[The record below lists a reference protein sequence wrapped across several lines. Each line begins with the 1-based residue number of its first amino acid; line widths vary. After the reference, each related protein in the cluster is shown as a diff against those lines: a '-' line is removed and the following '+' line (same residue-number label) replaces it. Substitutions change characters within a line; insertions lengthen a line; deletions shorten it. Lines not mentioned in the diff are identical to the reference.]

1 MAIVCGFLI
10 VLLLCL
16 ICFFAHKTRS
26 KIWKYGKANIFWDKA
41 PVLQEGPNVE
51 EWVSPGG
58 GCSWHSAVPK
68 CPHLQPSLVPGASF
82 CPHLAAVFAH
92 PKPCSQELP
101 GRAVI
106 TDSARQRPEP

>member
-26 KIWKYGKANIFWDKA
+26 KIWKYGKANIYWDKA

-58 GCSWHSAVPK
+58 LLPALGCATVAAP
-68 CPHLQPSLVPGASF
+68 CPSPAQPRARSLILPAPHRGVCTPPAPQPGA
-82 CPHLAAVFAH
+82 
-92 PKPCSQELP
+92 P
-101 GRAVI
+101 GVR
-106 TDSARQRPEP
+106 RYHR

>member
-58 GCSWHSAVPK
+58 GLLLALSCAKMSPSPAQPRARSLILPAPRRGVCTPQT
-68 CPHLQPSLVPGASF
+68 LQPGAPGARRY
-82 CPHLAAVFAH
+82 H
-92 PKPCSQELP
+92 
-101 GRAVI
+101 R
-106 TDSARQRPEP
+106 

>member
-51 EWVSPGG
+51 EWVSPGVGG
-58 GCSWHSAVPK
+58 GCSRHSAVPK
-68 CPHLQPSLVPGASF
+68 WPRPQPSLVPGASF
-82 CPHLAAVFAH
+82 CQHLAAVFAH
-92 PKPCSQELP
+92 PQLLGCADS
-101 GRAVI
+101 
-106 TDSARQRPEP
+106 TDSTRQRPGP